1 MGREGPLEELRL
13 PGPLEDLRLPGPLD
27 EDRLGGPGPR
37 TADGDGRQLG
47 QRGKGRPKMKKS
59 RRKNRE
65 VLWSNKIQH
74 SFHFYKSG
82 GTNWPEDA
90 WRNQIDI
97 SAYAIRPTWLPY
109 FLTLGIF
116 GVLHPRYPYMPFVV
130 HQPPAMA
137 SCGKLLCCREWLEPG
152 RLLLRTDLAWQLV
165 LIGLVWMHVHT
176 WNTYYY
182 VLISY
187 IPSCRAYCMKL
198 R

>member
-97 SAYAIRPTWLPY
+97 SAYAISPTWLPY

-116 GVLHPRYPYMPFVV
+116 GVLHPRCPYMPFVV

-137 SCGKLLCCREWLEPG
+137 SCYVAASGWSLAGCCSAPTSPGSLCWLDLSECTCTHG
-152 RLLLRTDLAWQLV
+152 IRTITYSSHTFQAA
-165 LIGLVWMHVHT
+165 GPTVW
-176 WNTYYY
+176 N
-182 VLISY
+182 SD
-187 IPSCRAYCMKL
+187 R
-198 R
+198 